1 MLDSNLVRAP
11 LHYQLSKTLEGE
23 IASGHFKQGDLF
35 ATERSLVERYGVSS
49 TTVKRALQ
57 DLVQR
62 GYLFRRTGKGTF
74 VRRPSIEEPLGL
86 LSSFYEEMQSQGIR
100 PGSDVLIMKPVTAD
114 PFLSEKLQIAEGA
127 PVFLIRKLMRANDE
141 PMAIF
146 ESYWLP
152 EIGQILTRYDLVT
165 EGIFHIVEGELG
177 IQLGEA
183 EATIEAAAP
192 TREETRLLLLSP
204 RTPVLTKTQVIYTSD
219 GKPVN
224 IVRLAYRGD
233 RYKFRTRMV
242 RQGGK
247 YISRGNSGRPVG
259 DFDEIPKVAAQ
270 EASLVKT
277 KT

>member
-1 MLDSNLVRAP
+1 MPDSNLVRTP
-11 LHYQLSKTLEGE
+11 LHYQLSKTLEEE

-35 ATERSLVERYGVSS
+35 ATERSLIERFGVSS

-62 GYLFRRTGKGTF
+62 GYLFRRTGRGTF

-100 PGSDVLIMKPVTAD
+100 PGSDVLAMKSVPAD
-114 PFLSEKLQIAEGA
+114 LFLSEKLQIAETT

-141 PMAIF
+141 PMAIL

-152 EIGQILTRYDLVT
+152 EIGQALTRYDLVNA
-165 EGIFHIVEGELG
+165 GIFSIVEGELG
-177 IQLGEA
+177 IHLGEA
-183 EATIEAAAP
+183 ETTIEAAAP
-192 TREETRLLLLSP
+192 TREEARLLLFPP
-204 RTPVLTKTQVIYTSD
+204 RTPVLIKTQIIYTSD

-233 RYKFRTRMV
+233 RYKFRARMV
-242 RQGGK
+242 RQEGK
-247 YISRGNSGRPVG
+247 YLSRGNLERPVG
-259 DFDEIPKVAAQ
+259 DLDKTSKVVVQRAFIARTN
-270 EASLVKT
+270 V
-277 KT
+277 